1 VKYLFH
7 PTHWVPD
14 LDEATRFFGLV
25 FGRRSQSMT
34 EFLQLEES
42 DMVAGYPVDYSTFTP
57 IAEVLF
63 DCVDPT
69 RHLVDGQAPYP
80 AVREPHLGG
89 IGWFVDGIEDLWVEL
104 RRQKI
109 RGTDQ
114 GRNEPEGEGP
124 PLDIS
129 STPIIFTLASD
140 TGLSYEFCP
149 YMPSRDP
156 RGYPPVPDVSPSDPL
171 GIERCSHHTVLT
183 NHPDRALQLV
193 VDVLGG
199 RVIHEGGNAVLGTQ
213 STYVALADGVY
224 EYGQPLAGSQSSRAG
239 SPGAEGWSR
248 DNPRDTYHSL
258 TWQVRDLDQV
268 ARHLQSCGVRTLVQ
282 TDTTIVTD
290 PADTLGIPWGFTTA
304 LTPGD
309 SRAGG

>member
-1 VKYLFH
+1 MAYSVKYLFH

-14 LDEATRFFGLV
+14 LGEATRFFGQV
-25 FGRRSQSMT
+25 FGRHSQSMT
-34 EFLQLEES
+34 EFLHLEER
-42 DMVAGYPVDYSTFTP
+42 DMVAGYPIDYCTFTP

-69 RHLVDGQAPYP
+69 LHLVDGKAPYP
-80 AVREPHLGG
+80 VVREPHLGG

-104 RRQKI
+104 RRRKI

-114 GRNEPEGEGP
+114 ARKEPEGDGP

-140 TGLSYEFCP
+140 TGLNYEFCP

-156 RGYPPVPDVSPSDPL
+156 RGNPPVPDVSPSDPL
-171 GIERCSHHTVLT
+171 GIERCAHHTVLT
-183 NHPDRALQLV
+183 NRPDRALQLV

-199 RVIHEGGNAVLGTQ
+199 RVIHEGRDNVLGTQ

-224 EYGQPLAGSQSSRAG
+224 EYGQPLGAG
-239 SPGAEGWSR
+239 SPGAEGWKG
-248 DNPRDTYHSL
+248 DDPKDTYHSL

-268 ARHLQSCGVRTLVQ
+268 AGHLKSCGVRLLAQ
-282 TDTTIVTD
+282 TDTRIVTD
-290 PADTLGIPWGFTTA
+290 PADTLGIPWGFTTV

-309 SRAGG
+309 SRAKS

>member
-1 VKYLFH
+1 MAYAVKYLFH

-14 LDEATRFFGLV
+14 LDEATRFFGQV
-25 FGRRSQSMT
+25 FGRHSQSMT
-34 EFLQLEES
+34 EFLQLEER
-42 DMVAGYPVDYSTFTP
+42 DMVAGYPIDYSTFTP

-63 DCVDPT
+63 DCVDPSL
-69 RHLVDGQAPYP
+69 HLVDGKAPYP
-80 AVREPHLGG
+80 AVSKPHLGG

-104 RRQKI
+104 RRRKI

-114 GRNEPEGEGP
+114 ARKEPEGEGP

-129 STPIIFTLASD
+129 ATPIIFTLASD
-140 TGLSYEFCP
+140 TGLSYEFCS

-171 GIERCSHHTVLT
+171 GIECCAHHTVLT
-183 NHPDRALQLV
+183 NRPDRARELV

-199 RVIHEGGNAVLGTQ
+199 RVIHEGRNDVLGTQ

-224 EYGQPLAGSQSSRAG
+224 EYGQPLGAG
-239 SPGAEGWSR
+239 SPGAEDWKG
-248 DNPRDTYHSL
+248 DEPKDLYHSL

-268 ARHLQSCGVRTLVQ
+268 ADHLKSCGVRLLAQ
-282 TDTTIVTD
+282 TDTRIVTD
-290 PADTLGIPWGFTTA
+290 PADSLGIPWGFTTV

-309 SRAGG
+309 SRAKS